1 VAAVAGLTDFIGTEE
16 ADWVD
21 VVHQPQVHTPFLLV
35 SSVEDANNHL
45 NEPGW
50 REFWPKLRDW
60 KLNVQLEGS
69 RWKAFGDYVWFADQ
83 IPGLPAAALEQAV
96 GTMNRPNALA
106 VQRVYL
112 AAFFDL
118 HLRGR
123 RTVLDGVDILRRP
136 ASRFPELTF
145 IP

>member
-45 NEPGW
+45 DEPGW

-123 RTVLDGVDILRRP
+123 RTVLDGG
-136 ASRFPELTF
+136 S
-145 IP
+145 